1 MSWQLFRWTWRL
13 EASLHVGIAPA
24 GSLNRCR
31 LYVPARALWG
41 ALTAELARHEA
52 GNGDPDYP
60 AVGERLRK
68 DARFTYLY
76 PAEYDGKEWRAWLP
90 RYEEDKGLVWKREDR
105 RDKDGLSDRR
115 MRSRLVSTRA
125 ATAIDPDSD
134 TAAEG
139 SLRETECI
147 NTHWR
152 NEDGTPA
159 GPVAL
164 KGYVLIRE
172 GSELNLANLEGITIG
187 GDARYGLGRLRRIAG
202 MDVAS
207 QIFNLDTLLEREQP
221 VVATDTL
228 LAHGRADT
236 QPNVDLNKN
245 QTHTEI
251 SLGDQEAIGGWDY
264 GNSGVRRIAGPLW
277 SPGSKTK
284 CQGAWA
290 MEAIGTWSLS
300 RADV

>member
-1 MSWQLFRWTWRL
+1 MTWSLFRWIWRV
-13 EASLHVGIAPA
+13 EGPVHIGTVPA

-52 GNGDPDYP
+52 GNGDPDYCD
-60 AVGERLRK
+60 VGKRLRRG
-68 DARFTYLY
+68 ARFTYLY

-105 RDKDGLSDRR
+105 RDDDDGLSDRR
-115 MRSRLVSTRA
+115 MRARLVSTRA

-134 TAAEG
+134 AAAEG

-164 KGYVLIRE
+164 KGYVLTRAD
-172 GSELNLANLEGITIG
+172 SKSNLAKLEAITVG
-187 GDARYGLGRLRRIAG
+187 GDSRYGLGRLRRIPG

-207 QIFNLDTLLEREQP
+207 QIFNLDTLLEREQL
-221 VVATDTL
+221 VVATETL
-228 LAHGRADT
+228 LAHGKVNF
-236 QPNVDLNKN
+236 QPKDNNSN
-245 QTHTEI
+245 GSGNAPAAIIHGE
-251 SLGDQEAIGGWDY
+251 QEAIGGWDY
-264 GNSGVRRIAGPLW
+264 GNSDVQSIAGPLW
-277 SPGSKTK
+277 SPGSKTRSLK
-284 CQGAWA
+284 KWVITD
-290 MEAIGTWSLS
+290 EGTWSL
-300 RADV
+300 A

>member
-1 MSWQLFRWTWRL
+1 MSWQLYRWTWRL
-13 EASLHVGIAPA
+13 EAPLHVGTAPA

-41 ALTAELARHEA
+41 ALTAELARREA
-52 GNGDPDYP
+52 GNGHPDYR
-60 AVGERLRK
+60 AVGERLRS

-90 RYEEDKGLVWKREDR
+90 CYEEDKGLVWKREDR
-105 RDKDGLSDRR
+105 QDKDGLSDRR

-125 ATAIDPDSD
+125 ATAIDPNSD

-164 KGYVLIRE
+164 KGYVLTRAE
-172 GSELNLANLEGITIG
+172 GEPNLAKLETISVG
-187 GDARYGLGRLRRIAG
+187 GDSRYGLGRLRRIAG
-202 MDVAS
+202 MEADSRIFRLDVTCE
-207 QIFNLDTLLEREQP
+207 QEQP
-221 VVATDTL
+221 VVAADTL
-228 LAHGRADT
+228 LAHGQVNS
-236 QPNVDLNKN
+236 QPKDNANKGN
-245 QTHTEI
+245 GNAPAAI
-251 SLGDQEAIGGWDY
+251 IGDQEAIGGWDY
-264 GNSGVRRIAGPLW
+264 DNDRNVIQRIAGPLW
-277 SPGSKTK
+277 SPSSRT
-284 CQGAWA
+284 QSPARWIITA
-290 MEAIGTWSLS
+290 EGTWSLS
-300 RADV
+300 